1 MIYENSNYEKSRFW
15 KYISKNTQIY
25 RIIMVLIISFT
36 HTDYFIYLFIFN
48 SFFVKKR
55 NKITKIAY

>member
-1 MIYENSNYEKSRFW
+1 MIYKNSNYEKSRFW

>member
-1 MIYENSNYEKSRFW
+1 MIYKNSNYEKSRFW

-36 HTDYFIYLFIFN
+36 HKYYFIYLFIFN
-48 SFFVKKR
+48 SFFVKK
-55 NKITKIAY
+55 T

>member
-1 MIYENSNYEKSRFW
+1 MIYKNSNYEKSRFW

-55 NKITKIAY
+55 NKLQK